1 MKTALATLG
10 LSFGCAALPAS
21 ASADESTDIQVPT
34 LQHARLMPLM
44 NSAPALV
51 TAPVPAPAAVPVA
64 LLPPAAPLAASAATA
79 PASPAAPTAPAAP
92 AAPTIRAAPAPPNAM
107 PATAVDTTPA
117 QLALAAPVDAAPV
130 AVTPAESPAVAPPEL
145 APESGALELVG
156 GDGNMSNGYGHAR
169 LMSLRGM
176 AVTSLGVV
184 QGELT
189 QQSRFGYSGNYGS
202 VSLTHDFSP
211 DYYSTVSVGTGNSPL
226 FSSWRVD
233 GTGYRKFGSELQ
245 YVAGIGAYYAKG
257 NESARSDQGLLLTG
271 IAYLP
276 GTVIEGGVR
285 LNWADPGRIL
295 GPSEYIAATFGN
307 DDRRAIIVR
316 YEHAKETYKVLPGG
330 PELVNFKSNTVN
342 LQWRERISRISML
355 LAGLEYYRSP
365 AYDRLSFNLGWRW
378 SFR

>member
-10 LSFGCAALPAS
+10 LSFGCVAFPMCAA
-21 ASADESTDIQVPT
+21 ADDSTDILVPP
-34 LQHARLMPLM
+34 LHQARLMPLM
-44 NSAPALV
+44 ETPLPTAAA
-51 TAPVPAPAAVPVA
+51 APVAA
-64 LLPPAAPLAASAATA
+64 LPPAAPSVKPAVPVPAVPVVPAATPIAPATPAISAAPLDARHATA
-79 PASPAAPTAPAAP
+79 PAVTETGAADAA
-92 AAPTIRAAPAPPNAM
+92 
-107 PATAVDTTPA
+107 PA
-117 QLALAAPVDAAPV
+117 QLALAAPVDAAPI
-130 AVTPAESPAVAPPEL
+130 AVAPAEATAAPAAELPPET
-145 APESGALELVG
+145 GALELVG
-156 GDGNMSNGYGHAR
+156 GDGQMSNGYGHAR
-169 LMSLRGM
+169 LMSLRDM

-233 GTGYRKFGSELQ
+233 GTGYRKFGSERQ

-257 NESARSDQGLLLTG
+257 NESARSDQGVLLTG
-271 IAYLP
+271 IAYLT
-276 GTVIEGGVR
+276 GVVVEGGVR

-295 GPSEYIAATFGN
+295 GPSEYIAATIGN
-307 DDRRAIIVR
+307 DDHRAVILR

-342 LQWRERISRISML
+342 LQWRERISRVSML
-355 LAGLEYYRSP
+355 LAGLEYYQSP
-365 AYDRLSFNLGWRW
+365 VYDRLSFNLGWRW

>member
-10 LSFGCAALPAS
+10 LSFGCVAFPAC
-21 ASADESTDIQVPT
+21 ASADDSTDIQVPL

-44 NSAPALV
+44 STL
-51 TAPVPAPAAVPVA
+51 PAPAAAPI
-64 LLPPAAPLAASAATA
+64 AAAQPR
-79 PASPAAPTAPAAP
+79 APAAP
-92 AAPTIRAAPAPPNAM
+92 AASIAPAILPAPANAVPAALDPAPM
-107 PATAVDTTPA
+107 P
-117 QLALAAPVDAAPV
+117 LALAVPVDAAPV
-130 AVTPAESPAVAPPEL
+130 AVAPPESTAAA
-145 APESGALELVG
+145 APELSPELAALELTG
-156 GDGNMSNGYGHAR
+156 GDGHMTNGYGHAR

-189 QQSRFGYSGNYGS
+189 QQSRFGYTGNYGG

-226 FSSWRVD
+226 FSSWRTD
-233 GTGYRKFGSELQ
+233 ATAYRKFGSERQ

-257 NESARSDQGLLLTG
+257 NESARSDKGLLLTG
-271 IAYLP
+271 IAYLT
-276 GTVIEGGVR
+276 GVVIEGGVR
-285 LNWADPGRIL
+285 LNWADPGSIL

-307 DDRRAIIVR
+307 DDRRAVIVR

-342 LQWRERISRISML
+342 LQWRERINHISML
-355 LAGLEYYRSP
+355 LAGLEYYQSP
-365 AYDRLSFNLGWRW
+365 LYDRLSLNLGWRW

>member
-1 MKTALATLG
+1 MSSAPAPV
-10 LSFGCAALPAS
+10 AAPIAAPAS
-21 ASADESTDIQVPT
+21 A
-34 LQHARLMPLM
+34 
-44 NSAPALV
+44 
-51 TAPVPAPAAVPVA
+51 PVA
-64 LLPPAAPLAASAATA
+64 LLPPAAPVAA
-79 PASPAAPTAPAAP
+79 PAIPAAPPAARP
-92 AAPTIRAAPAPPNAM
+92 AAAIA
-107 PATAVDTTPA
+107 TTPIP
-117 QLALAAPVDAAPV
+117 LALAAPVDTAPV
-130 AVTPAESPAVAPPEL
+130 AVAPAESPAAAPPEL
-145 APESGALELVG
+145 PPESGALELVG

-202 VSLTHDFSP
+202 VSLTHDFTP

-245 YVAGIGAYYAKG
+245 YVAGIGGYYAKG

-307 DDRRAIIVR
+307 DDRRAVIVR

>member
-10 LSFGCAALPAS
+10 LSIGCAAFPAC
-21 ASADESTDIQVPT
+21 ASADDSTDILVPP

-44 NSAPALV
+44 ITPPAP
-51 TAPVPAPAAVPVA
+51 PVPAAAQVA
-64 LLPPAAPLAASAATA
+64 TPPAALQPIAPVATV
-79 PASPAAPTAPAAP
+79 APAAP
-92 AAPTIRAAPAPPNAM
+92 AATAITAAPLAAQPSAKVDAAPEP
-107 PATAVDTTPA
+107 TP
-117 QLALAAPVDAAPV
+117 LALAAPVDAAPIAV
-130 AVTPAESPAVAPPEL
+130 APAESTLAAAPEVPPEVPPVL
-145 APESGALELVG
+145 PPVLPPETGALELAG
-156 GDGNMSNGYGHAR
+156 GDGHMTNGYGHAR
-169 LMSLRGM
+169 LLSLRGM

-202 VSLTHDFSP
+202 VALTHDFSP

-233 GTGYRKFGSELQ
+233 GTGYRKFGSERQ

-257 NESARSDQGLLLTG
+257 NESARSDQGLLFTG
-271 IAYLP
+271 ITYLS
-276 GTVIEGGVR
+276 GLVVEGGVR

-295 GPSEYIAATFGN
+295 GPSEYLAATFGN

-355 LAGLEYYRSP
+355 LAGLEYYQSP
-365 AYDRLSFNLGWRW
+365 LYDRLSFNLGWRW